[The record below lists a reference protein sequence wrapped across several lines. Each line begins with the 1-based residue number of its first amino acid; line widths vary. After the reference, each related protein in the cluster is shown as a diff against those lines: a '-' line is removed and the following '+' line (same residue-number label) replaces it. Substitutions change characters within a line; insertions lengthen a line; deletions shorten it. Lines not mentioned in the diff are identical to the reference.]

1 MLRLPPM
8 DTLRTRLDLVDG
20 VALLSREKEE
30 KSWMSLLHTVHSM
43 GPYKTAPIGSTFLRE
58 YEFFC
63 SQGDARPNPMAHF
76 FRDLLSKIAPLSMTP
91 GTSIILMLDTNATL
105 DQDTIFKKFISAYNP
120 HDLHHVSPAPST
132 DIGSSHRRIDFIFG
146 NSTVKETLLRSGT
159 LSYIKDPSRITV
171 VCLLILTRD
180 CSDFITHSR
189 I

>member
-76 FRDLLSKIAPLSMTP
+76 FRDL
-91 GTSIILMLDTNATL
+91 
-105 DQDTIFKKFISAYNP
+105 QFKKFISAYNP